1 MEDSNLNVHAISE
14 QIIGEVPVQME
25 WVYGVSDILLI
36 TLVIGSLLT
45 IFTLP
50 LKLFK

>member
-1 MEDSNLNVHAISE
+1 MEESLNVHAISE

-25 WVYGVSDILLI
+25 WVYGVSDILII
-36 TLVIGSLLT
+36 TLIVVSLLT

-50 LKLFK
+50 LKFFK